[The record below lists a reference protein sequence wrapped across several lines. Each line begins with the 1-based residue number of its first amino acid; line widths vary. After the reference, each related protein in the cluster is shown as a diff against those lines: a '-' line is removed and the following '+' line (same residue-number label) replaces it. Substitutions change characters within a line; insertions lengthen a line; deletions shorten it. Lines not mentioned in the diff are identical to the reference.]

1 MFSHKKISLLLPATL
16 LITAFIGHVHAN
28 TPDASS
34 GGLVKEAADNKDIE
48 FPGRTTYAHVPYI
61 TLDQLNN
68 EYDDIIIVD
77 TRSPFEF
84 ETLRI
89 LSAVNIPLSLNNS
102 NYTQKLKELRVNHP
116 DKKIVFYCNGHT
128 CMKSYKA
135 VHRAK
140 VMAKLDNVMAFDA
153 GIFDWTKAH
162 PDKAILLEK
171 TPVNPVDL
179 ISKAKY
185 KQHVLSALDFINKS
199 SDNSIILDVRSRHQR
214 DGIALFSGAETT
226 VSMGDKR
233 KLNKYI
239 QLAKKENK
247 KLFIY
252 DAVGKQVRWLQYYLE
267 EQKVGE
273 YYFMEGGAE
282 AYYKHLM
289 GNYFKKP

>member
-1 MFSHKKISLLLPATL
+1 MSSYKKLSLLLSTML
-16 LITAFIGHVHAN
+16 LITTFAQAQAN
-28 TPDASS
+28 TPDAGNSV
-34 GGLVKEAADNKDIE
+34 VKEAVENKVDD
-48 FPGRTTYAHVPYI
+48 FPGRLKYAHVPYI
-61 TLDQLNN
+61 TIEQLYN

-77 TRSPFEF
+77 ARSPYEF

-102 NYTQKLKELRVNHP
+102 NYTQKLKELREKHP

-140 VMAKLDNVMAFDA
+140 VIAKIDNVMAFDA
-153 GIFDWTKAH
+153 GIFDWANAH

-171 TPVNPVDL
+171 TPVDLADL
-179 ISKAKY
+179 ISKEKY
-185 KQHVLSALDFINKS
+185 KKHVLPALDFINQS
-199 SDNSIILDVRSRHQR
+199 AADTIILDVRSRHQR
-214 DGIALFSGAETT
+214 EGLSLFSGYEMT
-226 VSMGDKR
+226 VPMGNKR

-239 QLAKKENK
+239 QLAKNENK

-267 EQKVGE
+267 QQNAGE
-273 YYFMEGGAE
+273 YYFMEGGA
-282 AYYKHLM
+282 AAFYKIPNDKLV
-289 GNYFKKP
+289 GKQ